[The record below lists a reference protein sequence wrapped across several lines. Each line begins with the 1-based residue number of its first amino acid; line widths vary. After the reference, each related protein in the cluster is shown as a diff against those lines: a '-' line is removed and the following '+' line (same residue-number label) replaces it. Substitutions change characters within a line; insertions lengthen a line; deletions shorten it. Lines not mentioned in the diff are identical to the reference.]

1 MKTNPFLLI
10 FLFLG
15 INVAAQKSGKL
26 TINSTFWDI
35 NTGVDLVSTVS
46 GFENGNEFKIKDTD
60 SNQKLDFE
68 LKTTCD
74 SLAFWS
80 KGYDK
85 IVFPIS
91 FVGNFQKNQKAEFG
105 VTTLGQLSQDKNKER
120 DYLIFCNS
128 NSQKQNLI
136 FELYHVS
143 ENGELRYH
151 TSLDLRKFPFS
162 SHSVQLHSLKKQLAQ
177 IKIPEGIVLKEKLI
191 YPKKGVSPTPS
202 ILKVKEVFF
211 EQSEYKLSA
220 ESKNAL
226 DEVFDYL
233 KANPNSTINLMGFT
247 DNVGDAKK
255 NTTLAEFRAKVVANY
270 LITKGIAKERI
281 KTNWQDASIKT
292 IEIDSKKLNEY
303 RKVTIS
309 E

>member
-143 ENGELRYH
+143 ENSELRYH

-177 IKIPEGIVLKEKLI
+177 IKTPEGIVLKERLI
-191 YPKKGVSPTPS
+191 NPKKGLNFIDMDDFDDKKNLPIEPKKEVSPTPS

-211 EQSEYKLSA
+211 EQSEYKCA
-220 ESKNAL
+220 DRKIL
-226 DEVFDYL
+226 D
-233 KANPNSTINLMGFT
+233 TM
-247 DNVGDAKK
+247 
-255 NTTLAEFRAKVVANY
+255 LA
-270 LITKGIAKERI
+270 
-281 KTNWQDASIKT
+281 
-292 IEIDSKKLNEY
+292 
-303 RKVTIS
+303 
-309 E
+309 